1 MKLYEDRKVES
12 DGVALK
18 LPTIVAMT
26 ADNSDKNRELWL
38 KEGVHYFMPKPC
50 DITQLKL
57 VLETALNHPVE

>member
-1 MKLYEDRKVES
+1 MKLYEDRKV
-12 DGVALK
+12 DPGGVALK

-38 KEGVHYFMPKPC
+38 KERVHYFMPKPC